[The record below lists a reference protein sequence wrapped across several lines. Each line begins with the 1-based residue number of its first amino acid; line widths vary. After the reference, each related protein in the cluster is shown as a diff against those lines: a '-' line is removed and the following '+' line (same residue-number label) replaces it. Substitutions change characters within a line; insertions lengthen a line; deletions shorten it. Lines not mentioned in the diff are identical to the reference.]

1 MSSACCRRCSPARW
15 RVAADL
21 PLTWQGGGTR
31 GWQRP
36 VPGAGEDAEKLGVCA
51 AAGAPGVWNRP
62 PVSFQ
67 TDLQLSSDRA
77 VALLG
82 VYPRERKPIRTNPR
96 ASVFR
101 FVLFRGA
108 RIWRGW
114 MVRKGCGPS
123 TPGTRTARQAGS
135 RNPRA
140 RPGVRLSEGQSHE
153 VMSI

>member
-36 VPGAGEDAEKLGVCA
+36 VPSAGEDAEKLGVCA

-82 VYPRERKPIRTNPR
+82 VYPRERKTHSHKSACISVQIRFIQRSQNLERVDGQKRLWSLYSGDANCSSSRFTKPPG
-96 ASVFR
+96 ASR
-101 FVLFRGA
+101 
-108 RIWRGW
+108 
-114 MVRKGCGPS
+114 S
-123 TPGTRTARQAGS
+123 QA
-135 RNPRA
+135 
-140 RPGVRLSEGQSHE
+140 E
-153 VMSI
+153 